1 MYWQRSLRR
10 SLKSLANKLLCQL
23 KGHNE
28 HLTRSLWYHPYQ
40 SHYRKNSK
48 YHAYD
53 VVVNVVTHDVLF
65 IQKLRSWISYAIKI
79 PTDSFILLDLEYPKI
94 P

>member
-28 HLTRSLWYHPYQ
+28 HLTRS
-40 SHYRKNSK
+40 RTRVIKKNFK
-48 YHAYD
+48 YHLYN

-65 IQKLRSWISYAIKI
+65 IHKLRSWISYAIKI
-79 PTDSFILLDLEYPKI
+79 PTDSFISLDLVP
-94 P
+94 